1 MELDTGQHIFFYSK
15 KALQDLSKKYNYKIY
30 FLESG
35 FILMTSDQFNCNK
48 LKIFLLKKILVREK
62 FFYILRFFRIF
73 LNPKGYEKDY
83 LNLKKKLLN
92 IN

>member
-1 MELDTGQHIFFYSK
+1 MELFGIRHWSTYFFYSK

-48 LKIFLLKKILVREK
+48 LKIF
-62 FFYILRFFRIF
+62 Y
-73 LNPKGYEKDY
+73 
-83 LNLKKKLLN
+83 
-92 IN
+92 